1 MPKTQN
7 QNQEDSIEKL
17 QNLLKLNVKLTSID
31 EILSLPPSNLKGISP
46 EYAEILEQFFQIES
60 IEDLAHKTMDARGF
74 EILSKNNISK
84 SDWENW
90 KSAAGIICEG
100 LPDLT
105 RQPVKKVI
113 VIGLDNAG
121 KSSVINILQRE
132 LGLDTLLNIKPT
144 IGIFREQVE
153 LQSLKMT
160 LWDLSGQKQ
169 YREQYTV
176 EEKNLIFEEVDIIL
190 FVVDIQE
197 ASRFQEV
204 FDYLNNIIQV
214 LKKYKEQPAVII
226 LLHKADPDFIDT
238 PTFRENYIGLRSV
251 FDLQLEKANLK
262 HDYYITSIYNAL
274 PKAQGFRESVKST
287 VSQLKDM
294 SHSSIPSNVLNGM
307 TNIFDLVVKL
317 SSILEDRMNQLEVQY
332 TNLESYIQSEFVT
345 GVRSIE
351 NIEARL
357 EPPESKAK
365 DVLVDELQ
373 KLITKKK
380 RKPARPR
387 AKKIAT

>member
-1 MPKTQN
+1 MEKEQDQP
-7 QNQEDSIEKL
+7 EAIEKI
-17 QNLLKLNVKLTSID
+17 QNLLKLNVKFANIE
-31 EILSLPPSNLKGISP
+31 EIFILPPSNLKGISP
-46 EYAEILEQFFQIES
+46 ENAELLEQFFQIET
-60 IEDLAHKTMDARGF
+60 IEDLAKKQLDSEGF
-74 EILSKNNISK
+74 EILLKNNISRE
-84 SDWENW
+84 DWENW
-90 KSAAGIICEG
+90 KSAAKLIYET
-100 LPDLT
+100 PDFN
-105 RQPVKKVI
+105 RQAMKKVI

-160 LWDLSGQKQ
+160 LWDLSGQKS
-169 YREQYTV
+169 YREAYTIQ
-176 EEKNLIFEEVDIIL
+176 EKNLIFEEVDIIL

-197 ASRFQEV
+197 SSRFQEV
-204 FDYLNNIIQV
+204 FEYLDSIIQV
-214 LKKYKEQPAVII
+214 LTKFQEQPAFII

-251 FDLQLEKANLK
+251 FDVQLEKANLK

-287 VSQLKDM
+287 VTQLKDM
-294 SHSSIPSNVLNGM
+294 SKSSIPSNVLNAM

-317 SSILEDRMNQLEVQY
+317 SSILEDRVNQLETQFA
-332 TNLESYIQSEFVT
+332 NLETYIQSEFVS

-351 NIEARL
+351 TIEARL
-357 EPPESKAK
+357 ENPELKAK
-365 DVLVDELQ
+365 EVLVNELQ
-373 KLITKKK
+373 KLISKKK
-380 RKPARPR
+380 RKPSIV
-387 AKKIAT
+387 KKIAA

>member
-1 MPKTQN
+1 MSKDQKQN
-7 QNQEDSIEKL
+7 QQDLIEKI
-17 QNLLKLNVKLTSID
+17 QNLLKLNVKFASID
-31 EILSLPPSNLKGISP
+31 EILSLPPSNLKGISA
-46 EYAEILEQFFQIES
+46 ENAEILEQFFQIET
-60 IEDLAHKTMDARGF
+60 IEDLAKKTIDSKGF
-74 EILSKNNISK
+74 EILAKNSISK

-90 KSAAGIICEG
+90 KSAAGMICEPE
-100 LPDLT
+100 LA

-121 KSSVINILQRE
+121 KTSVINILQRE

-169 YREQYTV
+169 YREQFTV

-204 FDYLNNIIQV
+204 FEYLSNIIQV
-214 LKKYKEQPAVII
+214 LTKYKERPAVII

-238 PTFRENYIGLRSV
+238 PAFRENYIGLRSV
-251 FDLQLEKANLK
+251 FDIQLEKANLK

-274 PKAQGFRESVKST
+274 PKAQGFREKAP
-287 VSQLKDM
+287 L
-294 SHSSIPSNVLNGM
+294 LN
-307 TNIFDLVVKL
+307 
-317 SSILEDRMNQLEVQY
+317 
-332 TNLESYIQSEFVT
+332 
-345 GVRSIE
+345 
-351 NIEARL
+351 
-357 EPPESKAK
+357 
-365 DVLVDELQ
+365 
-373 KLITKKK
+373 
-380 RKPARPR
+380 
-387 AKKIAT
+387 